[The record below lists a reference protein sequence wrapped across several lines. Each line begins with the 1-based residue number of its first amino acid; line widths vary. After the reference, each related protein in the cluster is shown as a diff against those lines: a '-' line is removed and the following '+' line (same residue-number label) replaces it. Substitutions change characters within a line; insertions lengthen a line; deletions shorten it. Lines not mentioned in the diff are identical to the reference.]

1 MQKLQKVWFITGV
14 SGGLGRALAQE
25 VALSGD
31 VVIGTL
37 RKQDQIAD
45 FDSLVPE
52 KTFGVML
59 DVNHPSHFD
68 KVLST
73 AVLNFGNIDILVNNA
88 GYGLFGA
95 IEEVS
100 LEEAR
105 QQMETN
111 FFGALALTQAV
122 LPYMRERRSGH
133 IIQISSMAGIK
144 SVPGA
149 GLYNASK
156 FALEGFSEALAL
168 EVQPLNIKVTIVEPG
183 PFRTNWAGDSSIRS
197 AKVIEDYAST
207 AGSRIATIN
216 GYSGHQ
222 PGDPVKA
229 AKAIIKITNS
239 DNPPLRLALG
249 KVAIDAIRAKLQS
262 MEEEIQEW
270 EKVGL
275 DTSFDE
281 DNAAALN

>member
-1 MQKLQKVWFITGV
+1 MQKIQKTWFITGV

-25 VALSGD
+25 VALNGD

-37 RKQDQIAD
+37 RKQHQIAD

-59 DVNHPSHFD
+59 DVNHPSHFQ
-68 KVLST
+68 KVLDT
-73 AVLNFGNIDILVNNA
+73 AILNFGNIDVLVNNA

-111 FFGALALTQAV
+111 FFGALALTQAF

-168 EVQPLNIKVTIVEPG
+168 EVEPLDIKVTIVEPG
-183 PFRTNWAGDSSIRS
+183 PFRTNWAGDSSIRA
-197 AKVIEDYAST
+197 AKVIDDYAPT

-216 GYSGHQ
+216 GYSGQQ
-222 PGDPVKA
+222 PGDPAKA
-229 AKAIIKITNS
+229 AKAIIKIANS
-239 DNPPLRLALG
+239 ENPPLRLALG
-249 KVAIDAIRAKLQS
+249 KVAIDAIRSKLRS
-262 MEEEIQEW
+262 MEEELSEW

-275 DTSFDE
+275 DTSFD
-281 DNAAALN
+281 

>member
-59 DVNHPSHFD
+59 DVNHPSHFE
-68 KVLST
+68 KVLNT
-73 AVLNFGNIDILVNNA
+73 AILNFGNIDILVNNA

-111 FFGALALTQAV
+111 FFGALALTQAL

-144 SVPGA
+144 GVPGA

-168 EVQPLNIKVTIVEPG
+168 EVEPLNIKVTIVEPG
-183 PFRTNWAGDSSIRS
+183 PFRTNWAGDSSVRS
-197 AKVIEDYAST
+197 ATVIEDYAST

-229 AKAIIKITNS
+229 AKAIIKATNS

-249 KVAIDAIRAKLQS
+249 KVAIDAIRAKLLS
-262 MEEEIQEW
+262 MEEEIEEW

-281 DNAAALN
+281 DIAAALN